1 MYKQQFD
8 DIISY
13 LRAEKAKSPNT
24 AINDL
29 TRILNNRILAGS
41 TSPFGSGKEDAPEN
55 LFPINYD
62 ALASLY
68 SMDFQELCP
77 WFMTGVEFTQKG
89 LQGIDFQALFGTLDQ
104 LDPHH
109 TLREWWANGPEWEMN
124 QFFSTIHP
132 ETGKTYLS
140 MMVNT
145 IYPEATGSEEF
156 HLAKQKE
163 FKQCYLNMLAMFLSQ
178 NIPAHIGNGRTDEEW
193 DNESFH
199 LEMYFSNTFKAL
211 FDPERSKIAERE
223 QATENYQRDKQ
234 EVIDGL
240 ISHFAFSKPPAKNI
254 AHEWEREEIQRFY
267 HYLHDIDQNG
277 EFRIHVALSQAY
289 KKPFYLE
296 LYEFHNFK
304 VEEFR
309 AELLDAFVEKL
320 SGTDNAK
327 YHFLHAHVGVC
338 EEIVKGKCGELKLK
352 EHQALKESLGVVHDT
367 ALANHTVN
375 NINKGTPVIT
385 AAASLVSANVAKLFK
400 ARPYSPAEIKV
411 LEKKVLKIVTELPQ
425 QYAEAHPSEA
435 KMSNLALV
443 IQQAIAAIVKIFAVF
458 RAKKETNP
466 MNAILPRMDR
476 LNEDGP
482 TLSMEDGGD
491 KVDLSKSKAL
501 LEAETPASIAVP
513 T

>member
-29 TRILNNRILAGS
+29 TRILNNRILSGS
-41 TSPFGSGKEDAPEN
+41 TSPLGSGNENAPEN

-62 ALASLY
+62 ALATLY
-68 SMDFQELCP
+68 SMDFQTLCP
-77 WFMTGVEFTQKG
+77 WFMSGIEFTQKG
-89 LQGIDFQALFGTLDQ
+89 LQGIDFQAIFGTLDQ

-109 TLREWWANGPEWEMN
+109 TLREWWANGPEWEVN
-124 QFFSTIHP
+124 QFFSTIHE
-132 ETGKTYLS
+132 ETGKTYLA
-140 MMVNT
+140 MMVDT
-145 IYPEATGSEEF
+145 IYPEAASSEEF
-156 HLAKQKE
+156 HIAKQAE
-163 FKQCYLNMLAMFLSQ
+163 FKQGYLNMLAMFLSQ
-178 NIPAHIGNGRTDEEW
+178 NIPAHIGNGRTDDEW

-199 LEMYFSNTFKAL
+199 LEMYFSNAFKGL
-211 FDPERSKIAERE
+211 FDPKRVENVAQEK
-223 QATENYQRDKQ
+223 ATDEYVRDKQ
-234 EVIDGL
+234 EVINNV
-240 ISHFAFSKPPAKNI
+240 ISSFVLSKPPAKNI

-309 AELLDAFVEKL
+309 AELLDAFVKQL
-320 SGTDNAK
+320 SGNDKAK
-327 YHFLHAHVGVC
+327 YHFLQAHVGVC
-338 EEIVKGKCGELKLK
+338 EEIVKGKCGDLKLK
-352 EHQALKESLGVVHDT
+352 EHQELKESLGIVHDT

-385 AAASLVSANVAKLFK
+385 AAASLVSANVANLFK
-400 ARPYSPAEIKV
+400 PRPYSPAEIKV
-411 LEKKVLKIVTELPQ
+411 LEKKVLKIVTEMPQ
-425 QYAEAHPSEA
+425 QYAEAHPSEV

-443 IQQAIAAIVKIFAVF
+443 IQQAIAAIVKIFAIF
-458 RAKKETNP
+458 RAKKEINP
-466 MNAILPRMDR
+466 MNTIF
-476 LNEDGP
+476 P
-482 TLSMEDGGD
+482 TMEPIAD
-491 KVDLSKSKAL
+491 VDLTQSKAL